1 MIDDEDDLDFDFN
14 AEFSDEENAE
24 FEKEQKEEA
33 HRLKTHPLFVQA
45 KEVLHIVDVLLDT
58 CQDEMVKKSF
68 TETLGESATI
78 ILAKLSSGLTS
89 KSYVQCMQKA
99 SIIRDHAE
107 YMRLSNHMLSH
118 LKAIDPKYIKLF
130 REEME
135 KFRELFKLWAS
146 EIHKMEPDYE
156 DEDWGLFI
164 KS

>member
-14 AEFSDEENAE
+14 QEFSDEENTE
-24 FEKEQKEEA
+24 FEKQQKEEE
-33 HRLKTHPLFVQA
+33 HRLNTHPLFLQA
-45 KEVLHIVDVLLDT
+45 NEVLHIVDVMLDT
-58 CQDEMVKKSF
+58 SQDEEIKKSF
-68 TETLGESATI
+68 TETLRDSAII

-99 SIIRDHAE
+99 SIIRDHAD
-107 YMRLSNHMLSH
+107 YMLLSNHMLSH
-118 LKAIDPKYIKLF
+118 LKAFDPKYIKMF

-135 KFRELFKLWAS
+135 KFRELFKLWAA